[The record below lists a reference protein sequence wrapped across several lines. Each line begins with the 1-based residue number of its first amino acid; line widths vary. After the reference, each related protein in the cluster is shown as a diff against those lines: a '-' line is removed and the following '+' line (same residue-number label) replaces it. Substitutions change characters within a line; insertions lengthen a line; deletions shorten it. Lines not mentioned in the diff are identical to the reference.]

1 MDDIIC
7 RFLYAFLKVFIAGT
21 HIERYRMTDKILAM
35 PRTGDGATVIIRI
48 RSRPDHG
55 RITDTPPTFLEHT
68 AGTGPG
74 R

>member
-1 MDDIIC
+1 MLKAIGMILLRVLF
-7 RFLYAFLKVFIAGT
+7 RFLGEVEKREGSPSGRL
-21 HIERYRMTDKILAM
+21 
-35 PRTGDGATVIIRI
+35 GDAYMLQ